1 MARAPFADGPGED
14 EGATILHGRCPRP
27 RQRTRGGPLKAAGN
41 LIAAVVGLAAGLLAL
56 EFGLRIAGF
65 GPHFMAADRLLGW
78 RYIPNAPYKWIA
90 EGGSSGR
97 INPAGWRD
105 APHGEAK
112 DAGTTRVLMLG
123 DSFVAA
129 LQVPLDST
137 CFRRLERGLNARAAI
152 GRRFEVVA
160 MAQDGNGT
168 AAEYL
173 TWRRHGT
180 RYRPDVVALVF
191 VLNDPADNW
200 KPVALDPTR
209 PFFLEDGDSL
219 RLDLSFADSPGFRK
233 YERFAWFK
241 SNTALWPL
249 AQRAL
254 GVLRGR
260 AARERESRVADDA
273 DSGGTAALP
282 TTPRADGYYRD
293 WNFDARLPADSIPPF
308 RLTERILARFAAEA
322 RREGSR
328 FIVFLAGFAFMEE
341 PRLLAEC
348 RADPNF
354 DPEKTIRWLA
364 AVGERHGFEVVPLT
378 PAFREAAATTRRSLW
393 FGRHGRYGHW
403 TAAGHEV
410 AARAMEN
417 YLAGPRPH
425 AGAPDS
431 LAAGRR

>member
-1 MARAPFADGPGED
+1 M
-14 EGATILHGRCPRP
+14 
-27 RQRTRGGPLKAAGN
+27 
-41 LIAAVVGLAAGLLAL
+41 LAL

-78 RYIPNAPYKWIA
+78 RYVPNAPYRWIA

-105 APHGEAK
+105 VPREEPRGE
-112 DAGTTRVLMLG
+112 GVTRILLLG

-173 TWRRHGT
+173 TWRRYG
-180 RYRPDVVALVF
+180 RPYDPDVVAVVF

-200 KPVALDPTR
+200 KPAALDQTR
-209 PFFLEDGDSL
+209 PFFVEDGDSL

-233 YERFAWFK
+233 YERFRWFK

-249 AQRAL
+249 TQRAV
-254 GVLRGR
+254 GVLRAR
-260 AARERESRVADDA
+260 AAHERDARAGGADTGA
-273 DSGGTAALP
+273 VAALP
-282 TTPRADGYYRD
+282 TAPRADGYYRD
-293 WNFDARLPADSIPPF
+293 WNFDARLPADSIPAF
-308 RLTERILARFAAEA
+308 RLTEKILARFSAEV

-328 FIVFLAGFAFMEE
+328 FVVFLAGFAFMED

-348 RADPNF
+348 LEDPNF
-354 DPEKTIRWLA
+354 DPEKTIRWLI

-378 PAFREAAATTRRSLW
+378 PAFREAGVTTRRPLW
-393 FGRHGRYGHW
+393 FGPYGRYGHW

-410 AARAMEN
+410 AARAMET
-417 YLAGPRPH
+417 YLAEPVPLVVN
-425 AGAPDS
+425 PDS
-431 LAAGRR
+431 LAAAQ

>member
-1 MARAPFADGPGED
+1 MGRAETRRDYTARAP
-14 EGATILHGRCPRP
+14 RP
-27 RQRTRGGPLKAAGN
+27 PPLSIRGGPLRAVGN
-41 LIAAVVGLAAGLLAL
+41 LIAAVVGLVAGLLAL

-65 GPHFMAADRLLGW
+65 GPNFMAADRLLGW
-78 RYIPNAPYKWIA
+78 RFIPNAPYKWIA

-105 APHGEAK
+105 VPHEEAR
-112 DAGTTRVLMLG
+112 AEGVTRILMLG

-173 TWRRHGT
+173 TWRRHGM
-180 RYRPDVVALVF
+180 RYHPDVVALVF

-209 PFFLEDGDSL
+209 PFFVADGDSL
-219 RLDLSFADSPGFRK
+219 RLDLSFADSPGFRRL
-233 YERFAWFK
+233 ERLRWLK

-249 AQRAL
+249 AQRAI

-260 AARERESRVADDA
+260 VAGERDARLARADT
-273 DSGGTAALP
+273 GTTTLSP

-293 WNFDARLPADSIPPF
+293 WNFDRRMPADSIPAF
-308 RLTERILARFAAEA
+308 RLTERILARFAAEV

-328 FIVFLAGFAFMEE
+328 FVVFLAGFAFMEDQ
-341 PRLLAEC
+341 RLLAESL
-348 RADPNF
+348 ADPNF
-354 DPEKTIRWLA
+354 DPDKTIRWLTA
-364 AVGERHGFEVVPLT
+364 AGDRHGFEVVPLT
-378 PAFREAAATTRRSLW
+378 PAFREASVTTRRPLW
-393 FGRHGRYGHW
+393 FGSYGRYGHW

-417 YLAGPRPH
+417 HLAEPVPLI
-425 AGAPDS
+425 ADPDS
-431 LAAGRR
+431 LAAAAGR